1 MNMSE
6 FIPEREDEILYDVDE
21 ILSKNNIIHV
31 ARELGLNV
39 NRSTVEC
46 LRIDRHR
53 SKNNF
58 PTMTFNPLK
67 NTYKCWVCNDVNG
80 DVIDLVMEVKKID
93 KKKAIEF
100 LAVRSEIEPVNDD
113 SIKYKRNYLPDK
125 ETIYSGINHGI
136 NGNKGIDLLAFIS
149 LKGGT
154 GKSLIVN
161 NLAFSFA
168 LLSKFISDYQKK
180 DIQKV
185 ELIDLDFGK
194 PDQRLI
200 IGIEP
205 KYYIED
211 IIYSKNENI
220 KWDNI
225 KVKTHLDGID
235 LISSSPIRKVQNLF
249 FFHKNEIIYL
259 INDSKAKIKLADF
272 GAGTSKDVLDFLNSI
287 HSKIFV
293 VTSEE
298 SSKQAI
304 FNLMM
309 TMIYNQLKNL
319 FQKDAEI
326 MTHIEKLRDCFR
338 TGYRIDDLRFELE
351 RLDEKRVRNG
361 DVKKFYKDEI
371 LPLKTELGLPPKIY
385 GDITLNEVKV
395 ELNVLKDELDELM
408 FKNQN
413 GNSLNFNKKLYIY
426 KRMREIMH
434 ISIDMDSYVNRL
446 NSILNMSKF
455 GLVVNK
461 TGANEAWEIK
471 SEVSERIQHYLGLK
485 LIYLGNLRESKSLT
499 NISNYKMP
507 YVIYNPED
515 DALEDIYHIGDNI
528 LGLKRGSLTNVIC
541 EQKNYIREV
550 KSRWGSEKVMALS

>member
-361 DVKKFYKDEI
+361 DVK
-371 LPLKTELGLPPKIY
+371 
-385 GDITLNEVKV
+385 
-395 ELNVLKDELDELM
+395 
-408 FKNQN
+408 
-413 GNSLNFNKKLYIY
+413 
-426 KRMREIMH
+426 R
-434 ISIDMDSYVNRL
+434 
-446 NSILNMSKF
+446 
-455 GLVVNK
+455 
-461 TGANEAWEIK
+461 
-471 SEVSERIQHYLGLK
+471 
-485 LIYLGNLRESKSLT
+485 
-499 NISNYKMP
+499 
-507 YVIYNPED
+507 
-515 DALEDIYHIGDNI
+515 
-528 LGLKRGSLTNVIC
+528 
-541 EQKNYIREV
+541 
-550 KSRWGSEKVMALS
+550 